1 MALGVWHKVSTHVAS
16 RPQSGAVGSKEQFIL
31 RVSARDN
38 VNRPLTAIHFDE
50 GETHVETT

>member
-1 MALGVWHKVSTHVAS
+1 MALGVWHKVSTQVAS
-16 RPQSGAVGSKEQFIL
+16 RPLSRAVGSKEQFIL
-31 RVSARDN
+31 RASARDN